1 MFISHFA
8 VAFAAKRAAPELSLG
23 TLFLAAQLADLVCGT
38 LVLLGVERFEVRP
51 GITAVTPLDFLHY
64 PYSHSLVALAGWGLL
79 LGIAWLAVRRGTPKA
94 ALLLVAVVLSHWL
107 LDVMAHRPDMPLTL
121 GGESRLGLGLW
132 NSVPATLA
140 VEGALFA
147 AGAAYYAITTR
158 ALDRTGSWA
167 LWGLV
172 AFLLVVY
179 LASVFGPPPP
189 GTTAVAWSA
198 QAIWLL
204 VAWGYWVDRHRG
216 ARKKFGVRA

>member
-23 TLFLAAQLADLVCGT
+23 TLFLAAQLADLAWPT

-79 LGIAWLAVRRGTPKA
+79 LAIAWLAVRRGTPKA

-107 LDVMAHRPDMPLTL
+107 LDVIAHRPDMPLTL
-121 GGESRLGLGLW
+121 GGEARLGLGLW
-132 NSVPATLA
+132 NSVTATLA

-147 AGAAYYAITTR
+147 AGVAYYASTTR

-189 GTTAVAWSA
+189 STTAVAWSA

-216 ARKKFGVRA
+216 ARKKFGL